1 MVYNGKNLFKWMIL
15 TNSDSYYPEIWMAVI
30 WLIILIV
37 QLYVDYIDMV
47 KNYELTMLIHIG
59 TE

>member
-15 TNSDSYYPEIWMAVI
+15 TNSDGYYPEIWMAVI

-37 QLYVDYIDMV
+37 RLYVDYIDMV
-47 KNYELTMLIHIG
+47 KIYEPTMLIHIG

>member
-1 MVYNGKNLFKWMIL
+1 MIL
-15 TNSDSYYPEIWMAVI
+15 TNSDRYYPEIWMAVI

-37 QLYVDYIDMV
+37 RLYVDYIDMV
-47 KNYELTMLIHIG
+47 KIYEPTMLIHIG

>member
-1 MVYNGKNLFKWMIL
+1 MIL